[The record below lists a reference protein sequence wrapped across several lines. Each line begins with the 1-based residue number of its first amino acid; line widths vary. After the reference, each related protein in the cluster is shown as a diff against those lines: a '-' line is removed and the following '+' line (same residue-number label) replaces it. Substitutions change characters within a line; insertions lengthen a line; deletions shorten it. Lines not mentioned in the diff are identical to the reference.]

1 MVKRI
6 GIKEGIMT
14 FEELMSSMV
23 TEPKATEAKKTV
35 NAPSV
40 PVGAENK
47 SEYENTLDSAK
58 YLAEKI
64 CDGEVVNEAVAVN
77 VFKSLAALYKKQNN

>member
-1 MVKRI
+1 
-6 GIKEGIMT
+6 MT

-23 TEPKATEAKKTV
+23 TEPKVTEAKKTV
-35 NAPSV
+35 RAPSV

-58 YLAEKI
+58 YFAE
-64 CDGEVVNEAVAVN
+64 N
-77 VFKSLAALYKKQNN
+77 L

>member
-1 MVKRI
+1 
-6 GIKEGIMT
+6 MT

-23 TEPKATEAKKTV
+23 TEPKVTEEKKTV
-35 NAPSV
+35 TAPSV
-40 PVGAENK
+40 PVGAESK

-58 YLAEKI
+58 YFAEKI

>member
-1 MVKRI
+1 
-6 GIKEGIMT
+6 MT

-23 TEPKATEAKKTV
+23 TEPKVTEKKKTV
-35 NAPSV
+35 TAPSV

-58 YLAEKI
+58 YFAEKI